1 MNSNLLQNADR
12 AELLA
17 ALKTRAELLDIPEI
31 DQSKVHLIQR
41 ISSGAFGTVYKAEAE
56 HIPEYG
62 AGVVSPRRL
71 VAVKYLPNTSEKD
84 KYNLFRYQLLAI
96 QFN

>member
-1 MNSNLLQNADR
+1 MKTQSADR

-31 DQSKVHLIQR
+31 DQSTVHLIQR
-41 ISSGAFGTVYKAEAE
+41 ISNGAFGTVYKAEAE

-62 AGVVSPRRL
+62 SGVVSARRL
-71 VAVKYLPNTSEKD
+71 VAVKYLPNTSDKD
-84 KYNLFRYQLLAI
+84 K
-96 QFN
+96 

>member
-1 MNSNLLQNADR
+1 MIT
-12 AELLA
+12 

-31 DQSKVHLIQR
+31 DPGKVHLIQR

-62 AGVVSPRRL
+62 GSVVSPRRL
-71 VAVKYLPNTSEKD
+71 VAVKYLPNASDKD
-84 KYNLFRYQLLAI
+84 KYYATLPSSII
-96 QFN
+96 QKIN